1 MWYREGT
8 ITFTQGSNTLVG
20 AGTAW
25 NVTANG
31 VLPGMIVIGPDNKLY
46 EIKRVISDTN
56 IVLSEPY
63 TGETQSEVP
72 CRIITTYEG
81 DLTQFSARFTAL
93 MSRMSADSKSMR
105 SWLTALDE
113 VTIERE
119 DGTEVTV
126 KPLMQIVNEHN
137 ENVEWYKN
145 NTDAIDAAGDKAREA
160 AASAAAA
167 AESANTAGEKASQ
180 ASQSASAAASSQSAA
195 SASATAAKK
204 SETNAAASQQSAAT
218 SASTA
223 TTKASEAATSARDAA
238 ASKEAAKSSETN
250 AASSA
255 SSAASSAT
263 AAGNSAKA
271 AKTSETNARSSETA
285 AGQSA
290 SAAAGSKT
298 AAASSAS
305 AASTSAGQAS
315 ASATAAGKSAE
326 SAASSASTATTKAG
340 EATEQASAAAR
351 SASAAKTSETNAKAS
366 ETSAE
371 SSKTA
376 AASSASSAASSAS
389 SASASKD
396 EATRQAS
403 AAKGSATTASTKA
416 TEAAGSATAASQSKT
431 AAESAATRAE
441 TAAKRAEDIASAVAL
456 EDASTTKKGIVQ
468 LSSATNST
476 SETLAATPKAVKAAN
491 DNANSRLAKNQNG
504 ADIPD
509 KARFLSNINAASK
522 TDMAS
527 KRGMKYSTV
536 NAPAGVEA
544 GKFYPVV
551 IRRSSG
557 FSSELASRVTIST
570 SSRTGNHRLNN
581 CEFNGFVMPGGWTD
595 RGKYA
600 YGMFHA
606 YTANERAIHSI
617 MMGSKADD
625 LCSVF
630 YVEGEAFPIAVY
642 VEEGLSVVVP
652 SADYVIGQ
660 STYKWG
666 ATDPRTECVDADTI
680 LDFSNGRGFY
690 SSHAFLTNADI
701 SGNKVYAND
710 EVIVRSQNA
719 LRMIAGDYGVI
730 WRNDGANTYLLM
742 TDKGDQYGGWNGLR
756 PFAVNNATGEV
767 TINTPLN
774 SPKGVKGNSDT
785 ATKLQTARKIS
796 GVPFDGSTDITLTAA
811 HVAAFAR
818 RATGSYADADGGV
831 PWNAESGA
839 YNVNRTGDSYILANF
854 YTGVGSCRTLQ
865 IKAHY
870 KNGGLFYRSSRDG
883 YGFESGWEQVY
894 TTGFRPQPADI
905 NAPTAA
911 DGWLNSGNGTAFTTA
926 QFITWLNNQGAFSN
940 KYWIARCSWYYANNN
955 YIDDTGCGRI
965 DLSGSVIEVFSNKTT
980 SNYTIRVTTTTTS
993 GHGGVNNAEF
1003 IYVYNGS
1010 DYSPGWRRSYN
1021 TRNKPTASDVGALSL
1036 SGGTLTGGLTAAGEI
1051 ISKSANGLRIAYGN
1065 YGFFIRNDGSST
1077 YFMLTDSGN
1086 SLGTYNS
1093 LRPLIINNA
1102 NGAVTIGNG
1111 LNVTGGINGSLN
1123 GNASTATKLQTARNI
1138 NGVKFDGSGD
1148 ININTLVSR
1157 GRVTA
1162 LSGSTQG
1169 TAGIQMY
1176 EAYNNSY
1183 PTTYG
1188 NVLHMKGASAAGE
1201 GELLI
1206 GWSGTD
1212 GAHAPVYVRS
1222 RRDTSTANW
1231 SGWAQVYTTAHK
1243 PTAADVGALPS
1254 GGGTLS
1260 GALTLSMA
1268 APSVQLRGQ
1277 GTDTRQYI
1285 MAYRTDGAT
1294 SWYVGKANN
1303 GSDNAMFWNYTGSNG
1318 IELAADGN
1326 VRINAKGKQFT
1337 FANNG
1342 NLGLV
1347 ASLDQSSVPQGTY
1360 HQVALNTGTVGG
1372 KSYLRKFRGG
1382 NTDTIWHETVQGGL
1396 LRWATGNADEQEE
1409 LSISTGYGVRARG
1422 EITSLS
1428 ANGLRV
1434 AYGNYGFFIRNDGGT
1449 TYFMLTAS
1457 GDKFGSWNALRPM
1470 YINNASG
1477 AVTMGNGLSLAG
1489 GLNVTSGNIRIPT
1502 SSTSWI
1508 DMRNN
1513 AALSNSSAVA
1523 TSSASAIIRQ
1533 EHADRHYFVGGL
1545 GNSQFGFYMI
1555 NKSRTANGTD
1565 ANAYLQN
1572 DGTWVCG
1579 GNGNF
1584 NDVYIRSDRRSK
1596 RNIRKIERA
1605 LDKLE
1610 QIEGVLYEI
1619 QVCDRYEQSGG
1630 LIAQDVQNVQPELVT
1645 VDHNDQS
1652 GEPRLRLNY
1661 NGVIGML
1668 VEAVKE
1674 LREEVREL
1682 KAKM

>member
-46 EIKRVISDTN
+46 EIKRVTSDTN

-250 AASSA
+250 ASLSA

-441 TAAKRAEDIASAVAL
+441 AAADRAEEIAGAVAM
-456 EDASTTKKGIVQ
+456 EDASLTTKGVVK
-468 LSSATNST
+468 LSSAVDST
-476 SETLAATPKAVKAAN
+476 SESLAATPKAVKVVN
-491 DNANSRLAKNQNG
+491 DNANSRVPSNRKING
-504 ADIPD
+504 KALTADITLTPKD
-509 KARFLSNINAASK
+509 IGTLNSITMSFSGGAGWFKLATVTMPQESSVVYISLIGGAGFNVGSPHQAGISELVLRAGNGNPKGITGALWKRTAVGLTNFAWINTSGDTYDIYVEIGNYATSVNIHWDCTANATVSIYTSPTYSASK
-522 TDMAS
+522 PSSVTDGVVYTM
-527 KRGMKYSTV
+527 YSTHQKPTPLDIGALPTTGGTV
-536 NAPAGVEA
+536 
-544 GKFYPVV
+544 
-551 IRRSSG
+551 SG
-557 FSSELASRVTIST
+557 
-570 SSRTGNHRLNN
+570 
-581 CEFNGFVMPGGWTD
+581 P
-595 RGKYA
+595 
-600 YGMFHA
+600 
-606 YTANERAIHSI
+606 
-617 MMGSKADD
+617 
-625 LCSVF
+625 
-630 YVEGEAFPIAVY
+630 
-642 VEEGLSVVVP
+642 LSVTGGLTG
-652 SADYVIGQ
+652 S
-660 STYKWG
+660 
-666 ATDPRTECVDADTI
+666 
-680 LDFSNGRGFY
+680 LNG
-690 SSHAFLTNADI
+690 NA
-701 SGNKVYAND
+701 S
-710 EVIVRSQNA
+710 
-719 LRMIAGDYGVI
+719 
-730 WRNDGANTYLLM
+730 
-742 TDKGDQYGGWNGLR
+742 
-756 PFAVNNATGEV
+756 
-767 TINTPLN
+767 
-774 SPKGVKGNSDT
+774 T
-785 ATKLQTARKIS
+785 ATKLQTARTIG
-796 GVPFDGSTDITLTAA
+796 GVSFDGTANINLPG
-811 HVAAFAR
+811 VNTTGNQNTTGNAATATKLQTAR
-818 RATGSYADADGGV
+818 TIGGV
-831 PWNAESGA
+831 SFDGTANINLPG
-839 YNVNRTGDSYILANF
+839 VNTAGN
-854 YTGVGSCRTLQ
+854 Q
-865 IKAHY
+865 
-870 KNGGLFYRSSRDG
+870 N
-883 YGFESGWEQVY
+883 
-894 TTGFRPQPADI
+894 TTG
-905 NAPTAA
+905 NAA
-911 DGWLNSGNGTAFTTA
+911 
-926 QFITWLNNQGAFSN
+926 
-940 KYWIARCSWYYANNN
+940 
-955 YIDDTGCGRI
+955 
-965 DLSGSVIEVFSNKTT
+965 
-980 SNYTIRVTTTTTS
+980 
-993 GHGGVNNAEF
+993 
-1003 IYVYNGS
+1003 
-1010 DYSPGWRRSYN
+1010 
-1021 TRNKPTASDVGALSL
+1021 
-1036 SGGTLTGGLTAAGEI
+1036 
-1051 ISKSANGLRIAYGN
+1051 
-1065 YGFFIRNDGSST
+1065 
-1077 YFMLTDSGN
+1077 
-1086 SLGTYNS
+1086 
-1093 LRPLIINNA
+1093 
-1102 NGAVTIGNG
+1102 
-1111 LNVTGGINGSLN
+1111 
-1123 GNASTATKLQTARNI
+1123 TATKLQTARNI

-1183 PTTYG
+1183 PTMYG
-1188 NVLHMKGASAAGE
+1188 NVLHMKGASASGE
-1201 GELLI
+1201 GEMLV

-1243 PTAADVGALPS
+1243 PTAKDVGAAQTFSASYSTGAGNWTTAEFIAWLKERGAFEVPYWMMKGSWSYADNKIITDTGVGNICLAGAVIEVLGTEGAMTIRVTTPTTTTGGGIACAQFTYINHGSAYAPAWRRDYNTTLKPTAADVGALPIS
-1254 GGGTLS
+1254 GGTMTGV
-1260 GALTLSMA
+1260 LTLQNVSQPLKTQGGGILANDGNLYINKSGFAGWIDALFMKN
-1268 APSVQLRGQ
+1268 SGGTMSGQLKIRS
-1277 GTDTRQYI
+1277 
-1285 MAYRTDGAT
+1285 TDG
-1294 SWYVGKANN
+1294 
-1303 GSDNAMFWNYTGSNG
+1303 
-1318 IELAADGN
+1318 L
-1326 VRINAKGKQFT
+1326 RICDA
-1337 FANNG
+1337 
-1342 NLGLV
+1342 
-1347 ASLDQSSVPQGTY
+1347 
-1360 HQVALNTGTVGG
+1360 
-1372 KSYLRKFRGG
+1372 
-1382 NTDTIWHETVQGGL
+1382 
-1396 LRWATGNADEQEE
+1396 
-1409 LSISTGYGVRARG
+1409 
-1422 EITSLS
+1422 
-1428 ANGLRV
+1428 
-1434 AYGNYGFFIRNDGGT
+1434 AYGMIFRRSENNFYLIPTAKDQGENGGI
-1449 TYFMLTAS
+1449 
-1457 GDKFGSWNALRPM
+1457 GSLRPF
-1470 YINNASG
+1470 YVDLTNG
-1477 AVTMGNGLSLAG
+1477 RVTMGNGAVVNG
-1489 GLNVTSGNIRIPT
+1489 GLGLGVVNGLGGNSIVLGDNDTGFKQNGDGILDVYANSAHVFRFVNSTLQSLKPLSVTGDIASSAWVYANRFSINSG
-1502 SSTSWI
+1502 SGAWI
-1508 DMRNN
+1508 DMRNQNVIFGGN
-1513 AALSNSSAVA
+1513 AVSTNSAQALL
-1523 TSSASAIIRQ
+1523 RQ
-1533 EHADRHYFVGGL
+1533 DHADRKFFLGGL

-1555 NKSRTANGTD
+1555 NNSRTANGTD

-1579 GNGNF
+1579 GNGSF

-1605 LDKLE
+1605 LDKLDR
-1610 QIEGVLYEI
+1610 IEGVLYEI